1 MIRVSGIIDN
11 DIVNGEGISVSLF
24 LQGCPFHCKGCH
36 NPETWDPNGGIT
48 INEED
53 LTQNILKK
61 LIANNINRNLNILGG
76 EPLDTKKK
84 NNYLAWLINTV
95 KSLYP
100 ETKICLWTGYT
111 YEKLKSIDNKDLQYI
126 LNNIN
131 YLIDGPFK
139 IEERDITLKWRG
151 SRNQRVIDIKNT
163 LKEGEVKL
171 YN

>member
-1 MIRVSGIIDN
+1 MIKIAGIIDN

-163 LKEGEVKL
+163 LKEGKVKL

>member
-76 EPLDTKKK
+76 EPLDRKKK